1 MTIAQVRQWARVV
14 PLSFQEKFEDAVEK
28 LRKKELVKWL
38 LVLTLSKKGKVE
50 RAMEHALYFA
60 ESGNIYY
67 QYKKCL
73 FGCTK
78 VWVYTERHFQYK
90 LVFWDSIHF
99 QNLLS
104 ETPRFRNNGKIK
116 LNFRENPLPFSDP
129 TKTASYL
136 EIEKTI

>member
-1 MTIAQVRQWARVV
+1 MTIGQVKQWARVV
-14 PLSFQEKFEDAVEK
+14 PLSFQEKYEDAVEK
-28 LRKKELVKWL
+28 LRKKEFVKWL
-38 LVLTLSKKGKVE
+38 IILTLSRKEKVE
-50 RAMEHALYFA
+50 RAKSHALQIA
-60 ESGNIYY
+60 AADDVYY

-90 LVFWDSIHF
+90 LVFWDSVHF
-99 QNLLS
+99 QNPLS
-104 ETPRFRNNGKIK
+104 ERPRFRNNGKIR
-116 LNFRENPLPFSDP
+116 LNFRDNPIPFSDP

>member
-1 MTIAQVRQWARVV
+1 MTIGQVKQWARVA
-14 PLSFQEKFEDAVEK
+14 PLSLQERYEDVGEK
-28 LRKKELVKWL
+28 LREKEIVKWL
-38 LVLTLSKKGKVE
+38 IILTLSRKGKVE
-50 RAMEHALYFA
+50 RAKSHALQISA
-60 ESGNIYY
+60 VDEIYY

-99 QNLLS
+99 QNPLV
-104 ETPRFRNNGKIK
+104 EPPRFRNNGKIK
-116 LNFRENPLPFSDP
+116 LKLWESPLPFSDP